1 MKNELKPIA
10 VETLSN
16 NFAMAIYDINY
27 TDGTVLAS
35 YLIADTPRLE
45 PLEYEIH
52 YAYDGRPYFFTAY
65 RRHYLDE
72 FMRV

>member
-27 TDGTVLAS
+27 ADDTVLAG
-35 YLIADTPRLE
+35 YLTDAPRLK
-45 PLEYEIH
+45 PMEYEIH

-65 RRHYLDE
+65 DRHYLDN